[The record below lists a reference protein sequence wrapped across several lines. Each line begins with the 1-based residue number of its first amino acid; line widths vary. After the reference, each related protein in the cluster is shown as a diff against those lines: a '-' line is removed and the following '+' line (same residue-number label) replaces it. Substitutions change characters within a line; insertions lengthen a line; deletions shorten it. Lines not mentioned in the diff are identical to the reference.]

1 MRRKINYMKPRYSKP
16 ENNEEENEV
25 PIIPCKKNKSHEWV
39 IEAPNGPARNG
50 KCDICGSTREF
61 SNYVETSAWG
71 YDISA
76 GQISSD

>member
-1 MRRKINYMKPRYSKP
+1 MKPKNSKS
-16 ENNEEENEV
+16 ENIEEEEVV
-25 PIIPCKKNKSHEWV
+25 PIMPRKKNMSHEWV
-39 IEAPNGPARNG
+39 IDAPNGPASSG
-50 KCDICGSTREF
+50 KCDICGKTREF

>member
-1 MRRKINYMKPRYSKP
+1 MKPKNSKS
-16 ENNEEENEV
+16 EKIEEEEEEV
-25 PIIPCKKNKSHEWV
+25 PIIPCKKNKSHEWI
-39 IEAPNGPARNG
+39 IEAPNGPASSG
-50 KCDICGSTREF
+50 KCDICGLTREF

>member
-1 MRRKINYMKPRYSKP
+1 MKPKTFRP
-16 ENNEEENEV
+16 ENIEEENEV
-25 PIIPCKKNKSHEWV
+25 PIIPCKKNKSHEWI
-39 IEAPNGPARNG
+39 IEAPNGPVSSG
-50 KCDICGSTREF
+50 KCDICGLTREF

>member
-1 MRRKINYMKPRYSKP
+1 MKPRYSKP
-16 ENNEEENEV
+16 ENIEEENEV

-39 IEAPNGPARNG
+39 IEAPNGPASNG

>member
-16 ENNEEENEV
+16 ENIEEENEV

-39 IEAPNGPARNG
+39 IEAPNGPASNG

>member
-1 MRRKINYMKPRYSKP
+1 MKPRYSRSQ
-16 ENNEEENEV
+16 NIEEEVVV

-39 IEAPNGPARNG
+39 IEAPNGPASNG

-76 GQISSD
+76 GQITSD

>member
-1 MRRKINYMKPRYSKP
+1 MKPRYSKP
-16 ENNEEENEV
+16 ENIEEENEV

-39 IEAPNGPARNG
+39 IEAPNGPASNG
-50 KCDICGSTREF
+50 KCDVCGATSEF

>member
-1 MRRKINYMKPRYSKP
+1 MKLKGSRP
-16 ENNEEENEV
+16 EEIEEEV

-39 IEAPNGPARNG
+39 IDAPNGPASSG